1 MWINLVLQ
9 IFLVDVHRA
18 NYYLHLPVC
27 EVEVELPVERHPE
40 SGQTEDEE
48 IPGTAGR
55 LLVGHEG
62 DPVGGAAVDIERLPE
77 CELEDSQQGV
87 PHVVQHLT
95 EQSRSHRETGII
107 SNDLVYG
114 SYDIH

>member
-1 MWINLVLQ
+1 M
-9 IFLVDVHRA
+9 
-18 NYYLHLPVC
+18 
-27 EVEVELPVERHPE
+27 ELPVERHPE

-48 IPGTAGR
+48 VPGTAGR

-62 DPVGGAAVDIERLPE
+62 DPVGGAAVDIERLPG
-77 CELEDSQQGV
+77 CELKHSQQRV

-107 SNDLVYG
+107 SNDIVYR
-114 SYDIH
+114 SYDLH